1 MNRGIGVSRPHTLRG
16 FPAGWIDWG
25 RLDFEAVLGHAAT
38 AFAGEPIAVVARS
51 VGGLLI
57 GLTPSNYRIHRVFTM
72 GAQFA
77 HWRDYARAHRVRLLL
92 KWHLEMPALTTLLGY
107 FPGRRLGWMED
118 APCGVVRDW
127 TARSPRFEDAYRR
140 GARVVPPA
148 EGAQPVRQFA
158 AMAGATLAVSVRDD
172 EFGTIPAIRR
182 LLARFTNSLAVHLQ
196 LPPQATGVGE
206 IGHLA
211 VFHSRVAQTLG
222 PIARRWLGTGDRDP
236 ELTLWVQP
244 KDGGRFG
251 VPKPGSVTA

>member
-1 MNRGIGVSRPHTLRG
+1 M
-16 FPAGWIDWG
+16 
-25 RLDFEAVLGHAAT
+25 
-38 AFAGEPIAVVARS
+38 
-51 VGGLLI
+51 
-57 GLTPSNYRIHRVFTM
+57 LT
-72 GAQFA
+72 
-77 HWRDYARAHRVRLLL
+77 
-92 KWHLEMPALTTLLGY
+92 WHLVIPSLTTLVGY
-107 FPGRRLGWMED
+107 FPGRRPGWMED

-148 EGAQPVRQFA
+148 EGAQPARRFA

-172 EFGTIPAIRR
+172 EFGTIPTIRR

-196 LPPQATGVGE
+196 LPPKATGVGE
-206 IGHLA
+206 IGHHA

-251 VPKPGSVTA
+251 EPEPGSVTA